1 MNYSGNQIY
10 INLLSGA
17 LAGPASLISI
27 YPSEYVKILIQ
38 NNPKS
43 NIKSVVLE
51 TVKKNGISGLYRGM
65 MPLMICSIP
74 RSAIKYSVY
83 EYSTYII
90 NNSIFKNKTNDRLVN
105 FIGGGISG
113 LCSGVLVSTSFDNIK
128 NNSIKLQHILNNKPG
143 ILNSI
148 NVLYRKNGLKS
159 FYKGCVTTSVKE
171 GITYG
176 TRFLM
181 YKELYDKDFLKDLPE
196 YGKSFVAGAGCG
208 MLGVIINNPLDVLQT
223 KLQLNHNTTVLKEL
237 KNIDNLK
244 YYYKGLGIRIIR
256 TIPGLG
262 ISFTVYEYL
271 CKKII

>member
-1 MNYSGNQIY
+1 MNYNGDKIY
-10 INLLSGA
+10 KNVF
-17 LAGPASLISI
+17 AGGTAGMMSLISI

-113 LCSGVLVSTSFDNIK
+113 LCSGVLVSTPFDNIK
-128 NNSIKLQHILNNKPG
+128 NNSIKLQDMSTEKPG

-148 NVLYRKNGLKS
+148 NVLYKKNGLRS

-171 GITYG
+171 EITYG
-176 TRFLM
+176 SRFLM
-181 YKELYDKDFLKDLPE
+181 YKELYDTDFLKDLPE

>member
-1 MNYSGNQIY
+1 MNYNGDKIY
-10 INLLSGA
+10 KNVF
-17 LAGPASLISI
+17 AGGTAGMMSLISI

-90 NNSIFKNKTNDRLVN
+90 NNSIFKNKKNDRLVN
-105 FIGGGISG
+105 FIGGYISG
-113 LCSGVLVSTSFDNIK
+113 LCSGVLVSTPFDNIK
-128 NNSIKLQHILNNKPG
+128 NNSIKLQNISSDKPG
-143 ILNSI
+143 VLNSV
-148 NVLYRKNGLKS
+148 NVLYRKNGLRS

-181 YKELYDKDFLKDLPE
+181 YKELYDKDFLKDFPE

-271 CKKII
+271 CKRIS

>member
-1 MNYSGNQIY
+1 MM
-10 INLLSGA
+10 
-17 LAGPASLISI
+17 SLISI

-113 LCSGVLVSTSFDNIK
+113 LCSGVLVSTPFDNIK
-128 NNSIKLQHILNNKPG
+128 NNSIKLQNMSTEKPG
-143 ILNSI
+143 ILNSV
-148 NVLYRKNGLKS
+148 NVLYRKNGLRS

>member
-1 MNYSGNQIY
+1 MNYNGEKIY
-10 INLLSGA
+10 KNVF
-17 LAGPASLISI
+17 AGGTAGMMSLISI

-38 NNPKS
+38 NNPKYD
-43 NIKSVVLE
+43 IKSVVLE

-90 NNSIFKNKTNDRLVN
+90 NNSIFKNKKNDRLVN

-113 LCSGVLVSTSFDNIK
+113 ICSGVLVSTPFDNIK
-128 NNSIKLQHILNNKPG
+128 NNSIKLQNMSTEKPG

-148 NVLYRKNGLKS
+148 NVLYKKNGLRS

-176 TRFLM
+176 SRFLM
-181 YKELYDKDFLKDLPE
+181 YKELYDAYFLKDFPE

-223 KLQLNHNTTVLKEL
+223 KVQLNHNTTILKEL
-237 KNIDNLK
+237 KNINNLM

-271 CKKII
+271 CKMIS

>member
-1 MNYSGNQIY
+1 MHYNGDKIY
-10 INLLSGA
+10 KNVF
-17 LAGPASLISI
+17 AGGTAGMMSLISI

-38 NNPKS
+38 NNPKYD
-43 NIKSVVLE
+43 IKSVVLE

-90 NNSIFKNKTNDRLVN
+90 NNSIFKNKKNDRLVN

-113 LCSGVLVSTSFDNIK
+113 ICSGVLVSTPFDNIK
-128 NNSIKLQHILNNKPG
+128 NNSIKLQNMSTEKPG

-148 NVLYRKNGLKS
+148 NVLYKKNGLRS

-176 TRFLM
+176 SRFLM
-181 YKELYDKDFLKDLPE
+181 YKELYDADFLKDFPE

-223 KLQLNHNTTVLKEL
+223 KLQLNHNTTILKEL
-237 KNIDNLK
+237 KNINNLM

-271 CKKII
+271 CKMIS

>member
-1 MNYSGNQIY
+1 MNYNGDKIY
-10 INLLSGA
+10 KNVF
-17 LAGPASLISI
+17 AGGTAGMMSLISI

-43 NIKSVVLE
+43 NIKRVVLE

-113 LCSGVLVSTSFDNIK
+113 LCSGVLVSTPFDNIK
-128 NNSIKLQHILNNKPG
+128 NNSIKLQDMSTEKPG
-143 ILNSI
+143 ILNSV
-148 NVLYRKNGLKS
+148 NVLYKKNGLRS

-176 TRFLM
+176 SRFLM
-181 YKELYDKDFLKDLPE
+181 YKELYDTDFLKDLPE

-208 MLGVIINNPLDVLQT
+208 ILGVIINNPLDVLQT

>member
-1 MNYSGNQIY
+1 MNYNGDKIY
-10 INLLSGA
+10 KNVF
-17 LAGPASLISI
+17 AGGTAGMMSLISI

-128 NNSIKLQHILNNKPG
+128 NNSIKLQNMSTEKPG
-143 ILNSI
+143 ILNSV
-148 NVLYRKNGLKS
+148 NVLYRKNGLRS

>member
-1 MNYSGNQIY
+1 MNYNGDKIY
-10 INLLSGA
+10 KNVF
-17 LAGPASLISI
+17 AGGTAGMMSLISI

-43 NIKSVVLE
+43 NIKNVVLE
-51 TVKKNGISGLYRGM
+51 TVKNNGISGLYRGM

-90 NNSIFKNKTNDRLVN
+90 NNSTFKNKKNDRLVN

-113 LCSGVLVSTSFDNIK
+113 LCSGVLVSTPFDNIK
-128 NNSIKLQHILNNKPG
+128 NNSIKLQNMSTEKPG
-143 ILNSI
+143 ILNSV
-148 NVLYRKNGLKS
+148 NVLYRKNGLRS

>member
-1 MNYSGNQIY
+1 MNYKGDNIY
-10 INLLSGA
+10 KNVF
-17 LAGPASLISI
+17 AGGTAGMMSLISI

-90 NNSIFKNKTNDRLVN
+90 NNSIFKNKKNDRLVN
-105 FIGGGISG
+105 FIGGCISG
-113 LCSGVLVSTSFDNIK
+113 LCSGVLVSTPFDNIK
-128 NNSIKLQHILNNKPG
+128 NNSIKLQNISSDKPG
-143 ILNSI
+143 VLNSV
-148 NVLYRKNGLKS
+148 NVLYRKNGLRS

-176 TRFLM
+176 TRFLI
-181 YKELYDKDFLKDLPE
+181 YKELYDKDFLKDFPE
-196 YGKSFVAGAGCG
+196 YGRSFVAGAGCG

>member
-1 MNYSGNQIY
+1 MNYNGDKIY
-10 INLLSGA
+10 KNVF
-17 LAGPASLISI
+17 AGGTAGMMSLISI

-90 NNSIFKNKTNDRLVN
+90 NNSIFKNKTNDRLIN

-113 LCSGVLVSTSFDNIK
+113 LCSGVLVSTPFDNIK
-128 NNSIKLQHILNNKPG
+128 NNSIKLQNISSDKPG

-148 NVLYRKNGLKS
+148 NVLYRKNGLRS

-196 YGKSFVAGAGCG
+196 YGRSFVAGAGCG
-208 MLGVIINNPLDVLQT
+208 MLGVVINNPLDVLQT

-271 CKKII
+271 CKMIS

>member
-1 MNYSGNQIY
+1 MNYNGDKIY
-10 INLLSGA
+10 KNVF
-17 LAGPASLISI
+17 AGGTAGMMSLISI

-113 LCSGVLVSTSFDNIK
+113 LCSGVLVSTPFDNIK
-128 NNSIKLQHILNNKPG
+128 NNSIKLQNMSTEKPG
-143 ILNSI
+143 ILNSV
-148 NVLYRKNGLKS
+148 NVLYRKNGLRS

>member
-1 MNYSGNQIY
+1 MNYNGDKIY
-10 INLLSGA
+10 KNVF
-17 LAGPASLISI
+17 AGGTAGIMSLISI

-43 NIKSVVLE
+43 NIKRVVLE

-113 LCSGVLVSTSFDNIK
+113 LCSGVLVSTPFDNIK
-128 NNSIKLQHILNNKPG
+128 NNSIKLQNMSTEKPG
-143 ILNSI
+143 ILNSV
-148 NVLYRKNGLKS
+148 NVLYRKNGLRS
-159 FYKGCVTTSVKE
+159 FYKGYVTTSVKE

-176 TRFLM
+176 MRFLM
-181 YKELYDKDFLKDLPE
+181 YKELYDTYFLKDLPE
-196 YGKSFVAGAGCG
+196 YGRSFVAGAGCG
-208 MLGVIINNPLDVLQT
+208 VLGVIINNPLDVLQT
-223 KLQLNHNTTVLKEL
+223 KLQLNHKTTVLKEL

-271 CKKII
+271 CKRMF

>member
-1 MNYSGNQIY
+1 MNYNGDKIY
-10 INLLSGA
+10 KNVF
-17 LAGPASLISI
+17 AGGTAGIMSLISI

-43 NIKSVVLE
+43 NIKRVVLE

-113 LCSGVLVSTSFDNIK
+113 LCSGVLVSTPFDNIK
-128 NNSIKLQHILNNKPG
+128 NNSIKLQDMSTEKPG
-143 ILNSI
+143 ILNSV
-148 NVLYRKNGLKS
+148 NVLYKKNGLRS

-176 TRFLM
+176 SRFLM
-181 YKELYDKDFLKDLPE
+181 YKELYDTDFLKDLPE

-208 MLGVIINNPLDVLQT
+208 ILGVIINNPLDVLQT

>member
-1 MNYSGNQIY
+1 MNYKGDKIY
-10 INLLSGA
+10 KNVF
-17 LAGPASLISI
+17 AGGTAGMMSLISI

-51 TVKKNGISGLYRGM
+51 TVKKNGVSGLYRGM

-113 LCSGVLVSTSFDNIK
+113 LCSGVLVSTPFDNIK

-148 NVLYRKNGLKS
+148 NVLYRKNGLSS

-196 YGKSFVAGAGCG
+196 YGRSFVAGAGCG
-208 MLGVIINNPLDVLQT
+208 MLGVVINNPLDVLQT

-271 CKKII
+271 CKRIF

>member
-1 MNYSGNQIY
+1 MNYDGQKIY
-10 INLLSGA
+10 KNVF
-17 LAGPASLISI
+17 AGGTAGMMSLISI

-38 NNPKS
+38 NNPKYD
-43 NIKSVVLE
+43 IKSVVLE
-51 TVKKNGISGLYRGM
+51 TVKKNGIFGLYRGM

-90 NNSIFKNKTNDRLVN
+90 NNSIFKNKKNDRLVN

-113 LCSGVLVSTSFDNIK
+113 LCSGVLVSTPFDNIK
-128 NNSIKLQHILNNKPG
+128 NNSIKLQNMSTEKPG
-143 ILNSI
+143 ILNSV
-148 NVLYRKNGLKS
+148 NVLYKKNGLKS

-176 TRFLM
+176 SRFLM
-181 YKELYDKDFLKDLPE
+181 YKELYDTDFLKDLPE

>member
-1 MNYSGNQIY
+1 MNYNGDKIY
-10 INLLSGA
+10 KNVF
-17 LAGPASLISI
+17 AGGTAGMMSLISI

-38 NNPKS
+38 NNPKYD
-43 NIKSVVLE
+43 IKSVVLE

-90 NNSIFKNKTNDRLVN
+90 NNSIFKNKKNDRLVN

-113 LCSGVLVSTSFDNIK
+113 VCSGVLVSTPFDNIK
-128 NNSIKLQHILNNKPG
+128 NNSIKLQNMSTEKPG

-148 NVLYRKNGLKS
+148 NVLYKKNGLRS
-159 FYKGCVTTSVKE
+159 FYKGCITTSVKE

-176 TRFLM
+176 ARFLM
-181 YKELYDKDFLKDLPE
+181 YKELYDKEFLKDLPE
-196 YGKSFVAGAGCG
+196 YGRSFVAGAGCG

-223 KLQLNHNTTVLKEL
+223 KLQLNHNTTILKEL

-271 CKKII
+271 CKMIS

>member
-1 MNYSGNQIY
+1 MNYKGDNIY
-10 INLLSGA
+10 KNVF
-17 LAGPASLISI
+17 AGGTAGMMSLISI

-113 LCSGVLVSTSFDNIK
+113 LCSGVLVSTPFDNIK
-128 NNSIKLQHILNNKPG
+128 NNSIKLQNISSDKPG
-143 ILNSI
+143 VLNSV
-148 NVLYRKNGLKS
+148 NVLYRKNGLRS

-176 TRFLM
+176 TRFLI
-181 YKELYDKDFLKDLPE
+181 YKELYDKDFLKDFPE